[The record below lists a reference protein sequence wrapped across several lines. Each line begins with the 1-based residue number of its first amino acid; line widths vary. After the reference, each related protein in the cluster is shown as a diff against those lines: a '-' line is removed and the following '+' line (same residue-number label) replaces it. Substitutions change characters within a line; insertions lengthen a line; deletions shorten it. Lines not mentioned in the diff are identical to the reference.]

1 MKSPTIFILFLLSAF
16 YTSLLPSAT
25 AQVVVD
31 MEGNDLQNG
40 GKYYVLPVIESS
52 YGGIRVAATGKER
65 CPLTVVQSPNPYD
78 KGIATI
84 ISTPYRVPVI
94 REGFPLNITFGNFAV
109 ILPCVPLRSEWTVVN
124 GQPEGP
130 AVKIG
135 SPPNAEN
142 GWFEIEKLLTSGYKL
157 VFCTRPERSYCQ
169 DIGIHVDDENHA
181 RLVLTNDDPL
191 VVEFLKYDPFW
202 PQNNLVLPTSQ

>member
-1 MKSPTIFILFLLSAF
+1 M
-16 YTSLLPSAT
+16 
-25 AQVVVD
+25 
-31 MEGNDLQNG
+31 
-40 GKYYVLPVIESS
+40 LPVVSS

-65 CPLTVVQSPNPYD
+65 CPLTVVQSADPYD

-135 SPPNAEN
+135 APPNGEN
-142 GWFEIEKLLTSGYKL
+142 GWFGIEKVLTSGYISLCSVRSLSVAHVSILGFMSMMKI
-157 VFCTRPERSYCQ
+157 TRVWC
-169 DIGIHVDDENHA
+169 
-181 RLVLTNDDPL
+181 
-191 VVEFLKYDPFW
+191 
-202 PQNNLVLPTSQ
+202 

>member
-25 AQVVVD
+25 AQVVLDTEV
-31 MEGNDLQNG
+31 
-40 GKYYVLPVIESS
+40 VSS

-65 CPLTVVQSPNPYD
+65 RPLTVVQSPNPFD
-78 KGIATI
+78 KGIGTI
-84 ISTPYRVPVI
+84 ISSPYRSYFIGESFPV
-94 REGFPLNITFGNFAV
+94 NMTFGNFAV

-130 AVKIG
+130 AVKIESVNFG
-135 SPPNAEN
+135 
-142 GWFEIEKLLTSGYKL
+142 LYKL
-157 VFCTRPERSYCQ
+157 VLCTQPERSTCQ
-169 DIGIHVDDENHA
+169 HIGIHVDDENHA

-191 VVEFLKYDPFW
+191 EVKFEKDNHFW
-202 PQNNLVLPTSQ
+202 PQNNLVLPRSE